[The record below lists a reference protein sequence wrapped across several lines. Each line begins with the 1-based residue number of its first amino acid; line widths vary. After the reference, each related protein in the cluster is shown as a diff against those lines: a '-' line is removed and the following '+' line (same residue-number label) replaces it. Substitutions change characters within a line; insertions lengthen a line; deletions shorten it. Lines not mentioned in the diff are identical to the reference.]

1 MNDRLRGTEVLFS
14 CIGGVGIVSLNRPQV
29 LNALDLPTIRQIAAQ
44 LDVWADDPAV
54 RAVLFR
60 SAGGRAFCAGGDIRS
75 LYRHALAEAP
85 ELGQFFDEEYALDC
99 RIHRYPKPTIA
110 LLDGVVMGG
119 GMGVGQGCS
128 LRIVTER
135 TRMAMPET
143 AIGLFPDVGAS
154 FFLARLPPSLANY
167 LGLVGQTISGADAL
181 ACGLAD
187 RLVPSDALGDL
198 PALLARIERDAWP
211 AATPRAT
218 VPDVLAPEILV
229 AIERHFSAGSV
240 AGILASLAAE
250 REAGS
255 QAWSAHTL
263 AQLEKLSPLMLC
275 VTHEQLRRGRGLALE
290 ACFCM
295 ERGLMRHC
303 FAHGDAREGIRALLV
318 DKDRAPRWQHA
329 GVADVEP
336 ELVDFF
342 FRQP

>member
-1 MNDRLRGTEVLFS
+1 MNDRLHAAEVLFS

-44 LDVWADDPAV
+44 LDAWADDPAV

-75 LYRHALAEAP
+75 LYRDALAEAP

-119 GMGVGQGCS
+119 GMGIGQGCA
-128 LRIVTER
+128 LRLVTER

-154 FFLARLPPSLANY
+154 FFLARLPPALANY

-187 RLVPSDALGDL
+187 RLVRSDALDDL
-198 PALLARIERDAWP
+198 PALLARIDADDWP
-211 AATPRAT
+211 ADVPSGT
-218 VPDVLAPEILV
+218 VPDVFDAQVLA
-229 AIERHFSAGSV
+229 AIAQHFSSDSV
-240 AGILASLAAE
+240 PAIMASLAGDAG
-250 REAGS
+250 AGS
-255 QAWSAHTL
+255 RAWSAHTL

-290 ACFCM
+290 ACFRM

-329 GVADVEP
+329 GVADVDP
-336 ELVDFF
+336 ALVDFF
-342 FRQP
+342 FS

>member
-1 MNDRLRGTEVLFS
+1 MNDRLNAAEVLFS
-14 CIGGVGIVSLNRPQV
+14 RLDGVGIVSLNQPQV

-44 LDVWADDPAV
+44 LDDWADDPSL

-75 LYRHALAEAP
+75 LYRHALAGAP

-110 LLDGVVMGG
+110 LMDGVVMGG
-119 GMGVGQGCS
+119 GMGIGQGCS

-154 FFLARLPPSLANY
+154 FFLSRLPPALANY
-167 LGLVGQTISGADAL
+167 LGLVGLAISGADAL

-187 RLVPSDALGDL
+187 RLVPSDVLDEL
-198 PALLARIERDAWP
+198 PTLIGRIDDDAWP
-211 AATPRAT
+211 AEIPRGT
-218 VPDVLAPEILV
+218 MPDVFAPDV
-229 AIERHFSAGSV
+229 RAAIDRHFSV
-240 AGILASLAAE
+240 AGIDGIMASLAGDGE
-250 REAGS
+250 PGS
-255 QAWSAHTL
+255 RDWSARTL
-263 AQLEKLSPLMLC
+263 AQMEKHSPLMLC
-275 VTHEQLRRGRGLALE
+275 VTHAQLQRGRGLALE
-290 ACFCM
+290 ACFGM

-329 GVADVEP
+329 NVADVDP
-336 ELVDFF
+336 ALVNFF
-342 FRQP
+342 FS

>member
-1 MNDRLRGTEVLFS
+1 MNVRLNAAEVLFS
-14 CIGGVGIVSLNRPQV
+14 CVDGVGVVSLNRPQV
-29 LNALDLPTIRQIAAQ
+29 LNALDLPSIRRIATQ
-44 LDVWADDPAV
+44 LDAWADDPAL

-75 LYRHALAEAP
+75 LHRHALAGAP

-119 GMGVGQGCS
+119 GMGIGQGCS
-128 LRIVTER
+128 LRLVTER

-154 FFLARLPPSLANY
+154 FFLSRLPPALANY

-187 RLVPSDALGDL
+187 RLVRSDMLDEL
-198 PALLARIERDAWP
+198 PALFDRIDNHAWP
-211 AATPRAT
+211 AEIPCSA
-218 VPDVLAPEILV
+218 VPDVFEPEVLA
-229 AIERHFSAGSV
+229 AIEQHFSLDSV
-240 AGILASLAAE
+240 PTILASLASDVKS
-250 REAGS
+250 GS
-255 QAWSAHTL
+255 QSWSAHTL
-263 AQLEKLSPLMLC
+263 AHLKKLSPLMLC

-290 ACFCM
+290 ACFRM

-318 DKDRAPRWQHA
+318 DKDRVPRWQHG
-329 GVADVEP
+329 GVADVDP
-336 ELVDFF
+336 ALVNFF
-342 FRQP
+342 FS